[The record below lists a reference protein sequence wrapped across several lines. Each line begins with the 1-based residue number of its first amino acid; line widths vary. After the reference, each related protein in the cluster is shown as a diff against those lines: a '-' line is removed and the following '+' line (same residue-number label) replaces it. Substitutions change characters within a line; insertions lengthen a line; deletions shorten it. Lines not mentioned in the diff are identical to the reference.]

1 MHSFEIMSYDKENLG
16 VLVSVLLIQESD
28 TINDILI
35 RYVQLGIDKS

>member
-1 MHSFEIMSYDKENLG
+1 MHNFEIMSHVKESLG

-35 RYVQLGIDKS
+35 KYVQLGIDKS